1 MRRWHEEEAVYR
13 RQQRVDR
20 AHGRDLPLG
29 WYRKKHALD
38 CGNPRCYVCHSDK
51 LPGRELTPQEA
62 LAAVRMREQ
71 MDEV

>member
-1 MRRWHEEEAVYR
+1 MRRWHEEAAVYR

-51 LPGRELTPQEA
+51 LDGDLTRQERV
-62 LAAVRMREQ
+62 AAERWAEQ